1 MRQRALGREWGKER
15 GRDRPQGARQKREG
29 RGGRERSRGAGELD
43 GGAWG
48 LGGLR
53 FPGEGKNS
61 SEGGLTRELRKRAR
75 KERRETEKREP
86 SSREGAEGG
95 GFTIK
100 VESNRKWGSHNYFK
114 GKQICLPILQK
125 RLSCFVDRQLHLS
138 RSEDVARAIMS
149 RSSRHISVG
158 EIESRSIS
166 KDGQA
171 ELGLEMKTLGLRM
184 ECGWQ
189 INRKEET

>member
-1 MRQRALGREWGKER
+1 MR
-15 GRDRPQGARQKREG
+15 QGARQ
-29 RGGRERSRGAGELD
+29 RSAAGSTAEERGAGWQGAKQGGGELD

-86 SSREGAEGG
+86 RKGAEGG

-100 VESNRKWGSHNYFK
+100 VESNRK
-114 GKQICLPILQK
+114 
-125 RLSCFVDRQLHLS
+125 
-138 RSEDVARAIMS
+138 
-149 RSSRHISVG
+149 
-158 EIESRSIS
+158 
-166 KDGQA
+166 
-171 ELGLEMKTLGLRM
+171 
-184 ECGWQ
+184 
-189 INRKEET
+189 